1 MKSFKNILTCVLAVA
16 LLCTAGAC
24 SMGESANTD
33 VFDFS
38 KDGYAI
44 VRPADASWGARLSGK
59 LLSALKGEFGVS
71 PDCVDDTAATDS
83 AELIIGFAD
92 RSSVESAAALL
103 EAQGSQSDDNYII
116 CKVDGDVVILG
127 ASDEATEAAVEYF
140 IENKMYAEPLYQN
153 TVYANYAV
161 AETAANNSVTIGS
174 TNISSFSIIT
184 PLYNHS
190 YVVDLQVQ
198 SLISTVRSN
207 TNKTISEK
215 KDSSVASLP
224 SSLQT
229 HDETNQ
235 PSQSEY
241 NSYNSTFNGLNKT
254 ISRANTSNYEII
266 VGNCNRD
273 GVTTITNPDTY
284 EIRIVGTKVYL
295 NGGSPRATA
304 MAVSEFAK
312 MVGNGAASLTNSN
325 SVTGDYYDALPN
337 YDKSSYY
344 TLTWGDDF
352 DGAKINEGLWHISYD
367 DENGSTGLNGRKAYR
382 ASKDLQNN
390 YVTDGKIYL
399 AATYTDEAYYGGML
413 LTKDNMNYKYGYVE
427 SSSLLPHGQGFWSA
441 LWVSSGAGAND
452 LAYTEI
458 DVNESYGPSHYVLGN
473 TFAWLTTNGK
483 NLYTSNYG
491 GSRNH
496 YHVRTNR
503 YADARGFSLDFHTFG
518 YEWTEN
524 TVKFICDGEVY
535 KTMNYTTKG
544 FGEVEK
550 PSWGWWADSSASKD
564 ADAELEYTADAFH
577 QVAYLRLGLAVGFSD
592 RKYVMADGAS
602 EWTDSNKY
610 ITDYVHIYQ
619 YEGNTSN
626 NEMYIYTPGAL
637 RGDITGDGE
646 IDMLDSMAMARYIA
660 DWNRYDF
667 SNLELGAGDLDGD
680 GLVTATDLAKLN
692 HYLAGNGGALGDE
705 SIPGG
710 DDFNEDEWE
719 DWVG

>member
-1 MKSFKNILTCVLAVA
+1 MKIFKNILTCVLAVA
-16 LLCTAGAC
+16 LLLTAGAC
-24 SMGESANTD
+24 AMGNGTTADN

-38 KDGYAI
+38 KDGYSI
-44 VRPADASWGARLSGK
+44 VRPADASWGARLSGR
-59 LLSALKGEFGVS
+59 LLSALRDAFGVS
-71 PDCVDDTAATDS
+71 PDCIDDTASVEGAN
-83 AELIIGFAD
+83 IVIGQAD
-92 RSSVESAAALL
+92 RSSVTNALAILESK
-103 EAQGSQSDDNYII
+103 GSMSDNDYII
-116 CKVDGDVVILG
+116 CKSEGDIVIVG
-127 ASDEATEAAVEYF
+127 TTDEATESAVEYF
-140 IENKMYAEPLYQN
+140 IETKMYASSIEEE
-153 TVYANYAV
+153 TVYVDAPK
-161 AETAANNSVTIGS
+161 AASNSVTIGG
-174 TNISSFSIIT
+174 TNIGSFSIIT

-198 SLISTVRSN
+198 SLISTVKSN
-207 TNKTISEK
+207 TNKNISEK

-224 SSLQT
+224 SSLET

-235 PSQSEY
+235 PSEDEY
-241 NSYNSTFNGLNKT
+241 NAYKSTFNGLNKT

-273 GVTTITNPDTY
+273 GVTAITNPDTY

-337 YDKSSYY
+337 YNKSSYY

-352 DGAKINEGLWHISYD
+352 NGAKINEGNWHISYD

-382 ASKDLQNN
+382 ASKELKNN
-390 YVTDGKIYL
+390 YVKDGKVYL
-399 AATYTDEAYYGGML
+399 EAKYTDDAYYGGML

-441 LWVSSGAGAND
+441 LWLSSGAGAND

-503 YADARGFSLDFHTFG
+503 YGDARGFSMELHTFG
-518 YEWTEN
+518 YEWDEN

-550 PSWGWWADSSASKD
+550 PTWGWWFDSSASED

-592 RKYVMADGAS
+592 RNYVMADGAS
-602 EWTDSNKY
+602 EWTNSNKY
-610 ITDYVHIYQ
+610 ITDYIHIYQ
-619 YEGNTSN
+619 YEGKDND
-626 NEMYIYTPGAL
+626 EMYIYTSGYQK
-637 RGDITGDGE
+637 GDINKDGE
-646 IDMLDSMAMARYIA
+646 VDVLDSIDMARYLA
-660 DWNRYDF
+660 TWNRYDF
-667 SNLELGAGDLDGD
+667 SNFDLGAGDLNGD
-680 GLVTATDLAKLN
+680 GVVTDPDLLLLN
-692 HYLAGNGGALGDE
+692 NYLAGNGGTFGDD
-705 SIPGG
+705 SIPEE
-710 DDFNEDEWE
+710 DFEEDEWE